1 MAKIRTIAELE
12 YIHHETIDYNFE
24 NPSHPP
30 NLIYYFTRQLRR
42 PHMRIEAIDHLGYCI
57 GIITRG
63 QAVFEHLGQMAQ
75 LYYGSVFFRR
85 HETPY
90 KFYKTDPDE
99 LELTLIMFDPTIET
113 LWPQFVPDDCIARQI
128 GNASKVIELTDAF
141 YDLLNHNPSRRIE
154 RSNAFTPLL
163 LETLTAESGPDN
175 TPNRETELAERCRH
189 YLHNNFCTVGNM
201 EEVASACR
209 ISRSKLYT
217 LFETYN
223 GMTPK
228 EYLTKLKLRTAADL
242 LAQTDWTIERIADKT
257 GYTDAA
263 TFSKT
268 FKRHNGSSPGKW
280 RKSISAV
287 AH

>member
-1 MAKIRTIAELE
+1 M
-12 YIHHETIDYNFE
+12 
-24 NPSHPP
+24 
-30 NLIYYFTRQLRR
+30 
-42 PHMRIEAIDHLGYCI
+42 
-57 GIITRG
+57 
-63 QAVFEHLGQMAQ
+63 
-75 LYYGSVFFRR
+75 
-85 HETPY
+85 
-90 KFYKTDPDE
+90 
-99 LELTLIMFDPTIET
+99 MFDPTIET
-113 LWPQFVPDDCIARQI
+113 LWSQFVPDDCIARQI
-128 GNASKVIELTDAF
+128 GNASKIIELTDAF
-141 YDLLNHNPSRRIE
+141 YDLLNQNPSRRIE

-163 LETLTAESGPDN
+163 FETLTAESGPDN
-175 TPNRETELAERCRH
+175 TPNREKELAERCRH

-209 ISRSKLYT
+209 ISRSQLYT
-217 LFETYN
+217 LFEKYN
-223 GMTPK
+223 GMPPK

-280 RKSISAV
+280 RRNVSGF